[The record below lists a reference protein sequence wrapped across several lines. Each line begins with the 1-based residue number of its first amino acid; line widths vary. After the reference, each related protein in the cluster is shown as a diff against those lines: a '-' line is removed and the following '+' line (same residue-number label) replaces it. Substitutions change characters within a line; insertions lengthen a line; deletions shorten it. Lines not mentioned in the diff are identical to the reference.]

1 MAERKMRYAVL
12 THFAK
17 YSSIGNKAMYQWDA
31 DGLLE
36 SYSYEEIK
44 DVIDYAAGV
53 NDNLAWKRFVYDFD
67 DYRTAMIETQKDR
80 AARKRNLD
88 RLRKWMG
95 E

>member
-17 YSSIGNKAMYQWDA
+17 YSNIGNKAMYQWDA

-44 DVIDYAAGV
+44 DVIDY
-53 NDNLAWKRFVYDFD
+53 DFD
-67 DYRTAMIETQKDR
+67 DYRTAMIDAQKDR

-88 RLRKWMG
+88 RLRKWMD